1 MDENCL
7 RNCPV
12 SDRVESLESQL
23 DEYQAQNSS
32 THKEIFDRLRKTETQ
47 LAVTSDRYNTIIEKL
62 NNLTSKVSELEQKPG
77 KRWESL
83 VVAVLG
89 TAVGVLVAFLFRQ
102 AGVW

>member
-1 MDENCL
+1 MRD
-7 RNCPV
+7 CPV
-12 SDRVESLESQL
+12 VGRVESLESQL
-23 DEYQAQNSS
+23 DEYQAQNGSS
-32 THKEIFDRLRKTETQ
+32 HKEIYDRLRKTETQ

-83 VVAVLG
+83 VGTVLG
-89 TAVGVLVAFLFRQ
+89 AAAGVLVAFLLRQ